1 MTRRLKS
8 MWSATGVSFLSFSK
22 ALCVC
27 QSRFMFCLIYCCL
40 SCYKS
45 SNIKISRMYKARQR
59 QRNIRAKADHV
70 TDCVFLPANTTSNE
84 TGIPTIWAWSDWEWS
99 MHSRLSM
106 GPTARIVS
114 GFHCVCFAC
123 GIPSLRREYSSS
135 VPRGTGSASG
145 KAERWLCSWESQMD
159 PMEGMKMGEPLS
171 SSFPIRF
178 SAYSLRLEA
187 RPAVLPPGERARRS
201 VCLLPRRGTWRTS
214 MSFRKA

>member
-1 MTRRLKS
+1 

-84 TGIPTIWAWSDWEWS
+84 TGIPTI
-99 MHSRLSM
+99 
-106 GPTARIVS
+106 
-114 GFHCVCFAC
+114 
-123 GIPSLRREYSSS
+123 
-135 VPRGTGSASG
+135 
-145 KAERWLCSWESQMD
+145 
-159 PMEGMKMGEPLS
+159 
-171 SSFPIRF
+171 
-178 SAYSLRLEA
+178 
-187 RPAVLPPGERARRS
+187 
-201 VCLLPRRGTWRTS
+201 
-214 MSFRKA
+214 